1 MFCLR
6 SWRTSGVKEDKTLF
20 QLSSIKGSL
29 MLLRTSQVAQYVKR
43 YGFDSWVGKI
53 PWRRTWQPTPVSLPR
68 ESPWTEKPGR
78 LQSRLSMHEW
88 YATEGL
94 KSEACGISEPQFSHL
109 EDRTNRLC
117 SVCEL
122 CLVMGWEL
130 LEPRDSVPVCLC

>member
-1 MFCLR
+1 M
-6 SWRTSGVKEDKTLF
+6 KEDKTLF

>member
-1 MFCLR
+1 M
-6 SWRTSGVKEDKTLF
+6 KEDKTPL

-68 ESPWTEKPGR
+68 ESPWTEEPGR

-88 YATEGL
+88 YAIEGL
-94 KSEACGISEPQFSHL
+94 KSEACGSSEPQFPHL

-122 CLVMGWEL
+122 CLVMGL
-130 LEPRDSVPVCLC
+130 IIISCAL